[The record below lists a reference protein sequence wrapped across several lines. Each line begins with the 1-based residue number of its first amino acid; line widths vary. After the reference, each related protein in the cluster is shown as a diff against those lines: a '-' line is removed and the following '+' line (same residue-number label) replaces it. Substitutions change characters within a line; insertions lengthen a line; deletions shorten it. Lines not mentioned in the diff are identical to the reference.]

1 MESELVLKERSSLS
15 ITGVN
20 DVRSFDE
27 ERIRLV
33 TTLGNL
39 TVTGSGLHMSRL
51 SVETGEAQ
59 IEGKI
64 SSLIYSNS
72 INKDSLLKKL
82 FG

>member
-1 MESELVLKERSSLS
+1 MDSELVLKDRNSLS
-15 ITGVN
+15 IKGVN

-72 INKDSLLKKL
+72 INKNSLLKKL